1 MHWRVS
7 KRRERTSDK
16 QKEVILRE
24 KKIGG
29 FLGETQRKREM
40 SNCNQGCPSMLLV
53 ILGILTHIRFLR
65 VFISKYLMY
74 Y

>member
-24 KKIGG
+24 KKVENSEDFWGEHRGSGKRAIVTKAAQVCFSSLLE
-29 FLGETQRKREM
+29 FLPIFDF
-40 SNCNQGCPSMLLV
+40 SVCLLLD
-53 ILGILTHIRFLR
+53 I
-65 VFISKYLMY
+65 
-74 Y
+74 